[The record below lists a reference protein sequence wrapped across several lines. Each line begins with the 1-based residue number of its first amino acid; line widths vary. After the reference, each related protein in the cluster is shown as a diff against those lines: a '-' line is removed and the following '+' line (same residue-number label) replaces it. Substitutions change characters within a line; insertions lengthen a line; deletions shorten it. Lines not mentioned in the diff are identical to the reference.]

1 MDMNILPFRTK
12 ILLESNL
19 PKYRILVRRLAVVWG
34 QGYIYIERERER
46 HVYICV
52 YIYIYTQIYVYIY
65 YISIYLSIYLSLSL
79 YIYIYVYIYIYIYE
93 GASAC
98 SCLADFWDGI
108 VPVGG
113 LLTDEIGNPDPNQ
126 SPRKPV

>member
-1 MDMNILPFRTK
+1 M
-12 ILLESNL
+12 
-19 PKYRILVRRLAVVWG
+19 
-34 QGYIYIERERER
+34 YISTTYL
-46 HVYICV
+46 
-52 YIYIYTQIYVYIY
+52 
-65 YISIYLSIYLSLSL
+65 SIYLSISLSL
-79 YIYIYVYIYIYIYE
+79 YIYIYMYIYIYIYE